1 MRWMRCCLNPKV
13 IAGLGVAALALWL
26 LAPATGAAAIPLLVG
41 LICPLSMGVMM
52 WQMRKGGSSHPA
64 GPPAQATD
72 VDAELSELRE
82 ELAIARAR
90 RQLGSA
96 GPPPVT

>member
-13 IAGLGVAALALWL
+13 MAGLGVVALASWL
-26 LAPATGAAAIPLLVG
+26 LAPATAAAVVPLLIG

-52 WQMRKGGSSHPA
+52 WQMRKGGSRRSAVPA
-64 GPPAQATD
+64 EQDTD
-72 VDAELSELRE
+72 VEAQLSAMRE

-90 RQLGSA
+90 RQLRGA
-96 GPPPVT
+96 EPPPIG

>member
-13 IAGLGVAALALWL
+13 IAGLGVAALAVWL
-26 LAPATGAAAIPLLVG
+26 VAPATGAAAIPLLIG
-41 LICPLSMGVMM
+41 LICPLSMGVMA
-52 WQMRKGGSSHPA
+52 WQMRKGGSSCET
-64 GPPAQATD
+64 GQAQQSTN

-90 RQLGSA
+90 RQLRVDER
-96 GPPPVT
+96 PPIA